1 MNVPQIN
8 ISARLEVFKQHALK
22 TAQAYNC
29 CGKQPPEG
37 EGKGGR
43 L

>member
-8 ISARLEVFKQHALK
+8 NPARLKVFKQHALK
-22 TAQAYNC
+22 TAKAYNC
-29 CGKQPPEG
+29 CEKQPPEG
-37 EGKGGR
+37 GEKGGR